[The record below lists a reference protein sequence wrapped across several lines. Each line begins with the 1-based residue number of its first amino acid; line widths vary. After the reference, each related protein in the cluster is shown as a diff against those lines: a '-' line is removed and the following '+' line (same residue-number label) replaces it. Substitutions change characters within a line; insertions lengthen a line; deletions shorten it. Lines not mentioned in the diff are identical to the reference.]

1 MSLCTD
7 KITDFKNHRLGVISD
22 DLGLERSSL
31 VAPAQEISAA
41 EVNRLISLSGGLTY
55 VVISPERAAA
65 FMLPKM
71 VGRGGAQSR
80 SQHFASVE
88 AREGVTTGISAADR
102 AVTVSIL
109 GDPQPNPRAL
119 IRPGHIFPVE
129 ANVGG
134 TLARGEITEAALDLV
149 RLAGFSD
156 AALYL
161 DLLNSAGEMMRSS
174 EAKELAKELQ
184 IPYLK
189 VSDIIHHRLILEPLV
204 SRISEATIPTRSGGS
219 LRAIA
224 YRSQIHRLEHVAL
237 VKGEISTEEPVL
249 VRVQVENTLADVF
262 GGDTP
267 PGRQQILSS
276 LKTIE
281 ESGSGVFL
289 YLRRDSLRDPRSA
302 ANSTTSNLAPLDS
315 TQMRDYGVGAQILR
329 DLGVKEIELLSSTQR
344 NLIGLDTFGLK
355 IVRQRGGALSDT

>member
-7 KITDFKNHRLGVISD
+7 KISAFTNRRLGIISD

-31 VAPAQEISAA
+31 VAPAQNIAAA

-55 VVISPERAAA
+55 VVLSPERAAA

-71 VGRGGAQSR
+71 VGRGGVPS
-80 SQHFASVE
+80 SSKHFASVE

-102 AVTVSIL
+102 AATISIL
-109 GDPQPNPRAL
+109 GNPQPNPRAL
-119 IRPGHIFPVE
+119 IRPGHIFPIE
-129 ANVGG
+129 ASVGG

-149 RLAGFSD
+149 KLAGFSD

-161 DLLNSAGEMMRSS
+161 DLLNSVGELMSSS
-174 EAKELAKELQ
+174 EANELAEELK
-184 IPYLK
+184 IPHLK

-204 SRISEATIPTRSGGS
+204 SRISEAIIPTRIGGS
-219 LRAIA
+219 LRAVA

-237 VKGEISTEEPVL
+237 VNGEISTKEPVL
-249 VRVQVENTLADVF
+249 VRVQVENTVADVF

-289 YLRRDSLRDPRSA
+289 YLRRDSLRDPQSKAISA
-302 ANSTTSNLAPLDS
+302 NNNLAPMDGN
-315 TQMRDYGVGAQILR
+315 QMRDYGVGAQILR
-329 DLGVKEIELLSSTQR
+329 DLGVREIELLSSTQR

-355 IVRQRGGALSDT
+355 IVRQRGADLIGS